1 MTPEEVKKIIEFVQR
16 NKTETQTLEVK
27 EASGGAP
34 TSLYDTLS
42 SFSNQDDGGVILFGV
57 SEAKGFSPVGVA
69 DVHALQKKVSEQCE
83 QMSPPVRAVFS
94 ILEEENKLFL
104 TAEIPAI
111 DISERPCFYKGKGR
125 LKGSWTRVGDADV
138 PMSEYEIY
146 SYEAYRRKYQDDIR
160 VIARASVDDLSEA
173 AIEQYLYQ
181 LKKNKP
187 HVAKLEREQIL
198 NLMSMTAQGKPT
210 LAAVQ
215 LFSPYPQAF
224 APQLCIVACVVPGHE
239 MGDAGMLGE
248 RFVDNRRIE
257 GTIPEMLEEAMSFV
271 RKNMRS
277 RSYIDTVTGRRVD
290 AFEYPLTAIR
300 EVIVNALVHRDYSLY
315 TEGMPIQIVM
325 FADRMEVR
333 SPGGLY
339 GRLQIDQ
346 LGKVQPDTRNPVL
359 ATALEVLG
367 VTENRYSGIPTIRRE
382 FKEAGLPAPEFQ
394 DFRKDFCVTFYK
406 KAEAILPEGD
416 GKKGDII
423 AFCREPRSRAEIAAF
438 LGIKSVAYAYK
449 TYVHPLLEAGSL
461 RMTLPEHPRSSK
473 QKFVAVKQNTV
484 SYTRY

>member
-1 MTPEEVKKIIEFVQR
+1 MIPEEVKNLIEFVKK

-27 EASGGAP
+27 EASKGVP
-34 TSLYDTLS
+34 SSLYDTLS

-57 SEAKGFSPVGVA
+57 SESNGFLPVGVA
-69 DVHALQKKVSEQCE
+69 DVHMLQKKVSEQCE

-94 ILEEENKLFL
+94 VYDDEGKVFL

-125 LKGSWTRVGDADV
+125 LKGSWVRVGDADI

-146 SYEAYRRKYQDDIR
+146 SYEAYRKKYQDDIR
-160 VIARASVDDLSEA
+160 VVERASVEDLNKT
-173 AIEQYLYQ
+173 AIEQYLYL

-198 NLMSMTAQGKPT
+198 NLMSMTVQEKPT
-210 LAAVQ
+210 LTAVQ

-224 APQLCIVACVVPGHE
+224 APQLCIVACVVPGRE
-239 MGDAGMLGE
+239 MGDVGESGE
-248 RFVDNRRIE
+248 RFIDNRRIE

-271 RKNMRS
+271 RKNMRTK
-277 RSYIDTVTGRRVD
+277 SYIDTVTGRRID
-290 AFEYPLTAIR
+290 TFEYPSTAIR

-315 TEGMPIQIVM
+315 TEGKPIQIVM
-325 FADRMEVR
+325 FEDRMEIR

-346 LGKVQPDTRNPVL
+346 LGKVQPDTRNPAL

-367 VTENRYSGIPTIRRE
+367 VTENRYSGIPTVRRE
-382 FKEAGLPAPEFQ
+382 FQEAGLPEPEFQ
-394 DFRKDFCVTFYK
+394 DFRKDFCVTLHK
-406 KAEAILPEGD
+406 KAEGTGMGEGIA
-416 GKKGDII
+416 KGDII
-423 AFCREPRSRAEIAAF
+423 TFCQQPRSRAEIASF
-438 LGIKSVAYAYK
+438 LEMRSVTYAYK
-449 TYVHPLLEAGSL
+449 TYVLPLLAEGSL
-461 RMTLPEHPRSSK
+461 RMTMPENPKSTK
-473 QKFVAVKQNTV
+473 QRFIAVA
-484 SYTRY
+484 RHD